1 MKIILLTAF
10 AVWLAACGNSNDTE
24 TFWYKDVDGDG
35 FGDPA
40 TEVVGDKPD
49 NSYVA
54 NKNDCDD
61 TDFNIN
67 PNGTEKAD
75 RVDEDC
81 DGEVDNGFKYVFVT
95 SLLFQGNLGGLAGA
109 DTFCQTFADKFAMPA
124 LPVGTYT
131 AWLSS
136 SSPVSNARDRVTDD
150 PSNTSTY
157 VLTDGTV
164 IANGFVNI
172 IGVGVGVLD
181 SSIKLDESGSMVVSP
196 PDTPGVWTGT
206 SSLGVFFDSSC
217 LNWTSKDSGERGIIG
232 SVNLVDSSW
241 TSLMSNFCNT
251 NQRLYCFQR

>member
-1 MKIILLTAF
+1 MKFILLTGI
-10 AVWLAACGNSNDTE
+10 AVWLAACGSSSETE

-40 TEVVGDKPD
+40 TEVVGDQPD
-49 NSYVA
+49 NTYVT

-61 TDFNIN
+61 TDININ
-67 PNGTEKAD
+67 PNGIETAD

-95 SLLFQGNLGGLAGA
+95 SLSFQGNLGGLAGA
-109 DTFCQTFADKFAMPA
+109 DGFCQNLADNFAMPP

-136 SSPVSNARDRVTDD
+136 TVSDARDRVTDD
-150 PSNTSTY
+150 PTITNISTY

-164 IANGFVNI
+164 IANGFVDL
-172 IGVGVGVLD
+172 IGGGLD
-181 SSIKLDESGSMVVSP
+181 NSIKLDESRSLVVS
-196 PDTPGVWTGT
+196 TPGVWTGT
-206 SSLGVFFDSSC
+206 SSLGVLFPPNSSC
-217 LNWTSKDSGERGIIG
+217 LNWTSRDAGDNGTIG
-232 SVNLVDSSW
+232 SIDFVDSRW
-241 TSLMSNFCNT
+241 TSLVPNFCDN

>member
-1 MKIILLTAF
+1 MKIILLTGI
-10 AVWLAACGNSNDTE
+10 AVWLAACGSSGETE

-35 FGDPA
+35 FGDPT
-40 TEVVGDKPD
+40 TEVVGDQPD
-49 NSYVA
+49 NTYVA

-61 TDFNIN
+61 TNININ
-67 PNGTEKAD
+67 PNGIETAD

-95 SLLFQGNLGGLAGA
+95 SLSFQGNLGGLAGA
-109 DTFCQTFADKFAMPA
+109 DTFCQNLADNFAMPP

-136 SSPVSNARDRVTDD
+136 SSPVSDARDRVTDD
-150 PSNTSTY
+150 PSITNLSRY

-164 IANGFVNI
+164 IANGFVGLI
-172 IGVGVGVLD
+172 DDELD
-181 SSIKLDESGSMVVSP
+181 SSINLDESGSTVVS
-196 PDTPGVWTGT
+196 TPGVWTGT

-217 LNWTSKDSGERGIIG
+217 LNWTSKDAGEKGKIG
-232 SVNLVDSSW
+232 SVDFADSRW
-241 TSLMSNFCNT
+241 TSLMPNFCNM

>member
-1 MKIILLTAF
+1 MKFILLTGI
-10 AVWLAACGNSNDTE
+10 AVWLAACGSSSETA

-40 TEVVGDKPD
+40 TEVVGDQPD
-49 NSYVA
+49 NTYVA

-61 TDFNIN
+61 TDIDIN
-67 PNGTEKAD
+67 PSGTEKAD

-95 SLLFQGNLGGLAGA
+95 SLSFQGNLGGLAGA
-109 DTFCQTFADKFAMPA
+109 DNFCQNFAENFAAPP

-136 SSPVSNARDRVTDD
+136 DLSDAKDRVTDD
-150 PSNTSTY
+150 PSITNTSRY

-164 IANGFVNI
+164 IANGFVAI
-172 IGVGVGVLD
+172 IGVGVGGGLD
-181 SSIKLDESGSMVVSP
+181 SSINLDESRSMVVS
-196 PDTPGVWTGT
+196 TPGVWTGT
-206 SSLGVFFDSSC
+206 SSLGLFFDPNSSC
-217 LNWTSKDSGERGIIG
+217 LNWTSKDTIENGTIG
-232 SVNLVDSSW
+232 SIDFADSRW
-241 TSLMSNFCNT
+241 TSLVPNFCDS